1 MIIFRSESFSN
12 SLSNILIYIAHDSK
26 NRAKQFSKTLQSS
39 LKDLP
44 NMPYK
49 FRKSIYFKDDT
60 IRDYVF
66 MGYCIPYLIQKEQN
80 RIVLLDIIKWKQA

>member
-1 MIIFRSESFSN
+1 MPKMIVLRSDSFTA
-12 SLSNILIYIAHDSK
+12 SLSNVLIYISHDSK
-26 NRAKQFSKTLQSS
+26 NRATQFNKTLQTA

-49 FRKSIYFKDDT
+49 FRKSIYFEDEN

-66 MGYCIPYLIQKEQN
+66 LGYCIP
-80 RIVLLDIIKWKQA
+80 LLNPKRTRAYCFA